1 MKKKV
6 ILILIVISISIF
18 NTGCWD
24 LNDIDTRAIVTA
36 IAIDFV
42 EPIPESYYE
51 NTEMIQLTAQIAIQ
65 QKLGG
70 GAAGQATMG
79 EESVWNVSVV
89 GRNVSIA
96 LMHLERILQY
106 EVFLGHIR
114 MLVLSED
121 IAREGVNRHLNYF
134 RNDPEFRRLSYIL
147 VSKGK
152 AEDILNTFPET
163 ATIQAIYMRDFIENE
178 VNNDNLPKV
187 PFYEFIVR
195 LMDRGIDPVTILID
209 RRENEIKI
217 AGLAVFRGERMIG
230 HLNVDDTYNFT
241 QLSEQKVARL
251 EVVRDVRTELG
262 GVTINFSNIKG
273 GLRPRL
279 NDDNSITFDYDL
291 QMEGESVSQEIA
303 TDYQNPIF
311 FKELENR
318 ISNEFKRE
326 NQALVY
332 RVQNKFEADIFGFGQ
347 MVKAYYPERWSEID
361 DWREEFKKVD
371 LVIRVSTEI
380 RRIGMSTFKK

>member
-1 MKKKV
+1 MKKI
-6 ILILIVISISIF
+6 ILFLIIASISLL

-42 EPIPESYYE
+42 ESIPESYYD

-70 GAAGQATMG
+70 GSAGNTTMG

-89 GRNVSIA
+89 GRNVSMA

-134 RNDPEFRRLSYIL
+134 RNNPEFRRLSYIL

-152 AEDILNTFPET
+152 AEDILNTYPET
-163 ATIQAIYMRDFIENE
+163 ATIHGIYLRDFIENE
-178 VNNDNLPKV
+178 VKKGNLPKI

-195 LMDRGIDPVTILID
+195 LVDRSIDPVTVMVD
-209 RRENEIKI
+209 RNKNQIKI
-217 AGLAVFRGERMIG
+217 AGLAVFQGERMVG
-230 HLNVDDTYNFT
+230 HLNVEDSWNFI
-241 QLSEQKVARL
+241 QLSEKMVASL
-251 EVVRDVRTELG
+251 EVVRDVKTELG
-262 GVTINFSNIKG
+262 GVTINFSGFKSS
-273 GLRPRL
+273 LRPRI
-279 NDDNSITFDYDL
+279 NDDNSITFVYDVQL
-291 QMEGESVSQEIA
+291 EGESVSQEIA
-303 TDYQNPIF
+303 TDYANSIF
-311 FKELENR
+311 FNELENR
-318 ISNEFKRE
+318 VNKEFKRE
-326 NQALVY
+326 KEVLFY
-332 RVQNKFEADIFGFGQ
+332 KVQNKFEADIFGFGQ
-347 MVKAYYPERWSEID
+347 MVKAYYPKRWAEIEN
-361 DWREEFKKVD
+361 WREEFKNVN
-371 LVIRVSTEI
+371 LIVRPSTQI
-380 RRIGMSTFKK
+380 RRIGMSTFKE